1 MWEILVT
8 VALFLPTVP
17 SRGWSELEQEAAVKP
32 TGRRLNLRVLI
43 ERGSMRS
50 LPRAPSLA
58 LPHHRAEA
66 DNSSFNCVSG
76 GGREQ
81 I

>member
-1 MWEILVT
+1 MT

-17 SRGWSELEQEAAVKP
+17 SRGWSELEQEAAVRP

-50 LPRAPSLA
+50 LPRALSPQS
-58 LPHHRAEA
+58 R
-66 DNSSFNCVSG
+66 G
-76 GGREQ
+76 
-81 I
+81 

>member
-1 MWEILVT
+1 MWEIRVT
-8 VALFLPTVP
+8 PALFFPTVP
-17 SRGWSELEQEAAVKP
+17 SRGWSKLGQEAAVRP

-50 LPRAPSLA
+50 LPRS
-58 LPHHRAEA
+58 HRTAEA

-76 GGREQ
+76 ADGEQ